1 MKIIFCR
8 TTFGVFL
15 YYLLL
20 GWWIY
25 VPEATEGIHHTPS
38 KKYKK
43 ERRRFVQSIQYSPLD
58 NPHCARKFIY
68 SLNARRNCA
77 FAEVL
82 LLCYHDRTGNYHMS
96 QIELTFL
103 FLGIAALLLLGNIL
117 RADIVALLLMLA
129 LGLSGILTAQE
140 AFSGFSRSAVVIMF
154 SAFILAEGLH
164 RSGLTERI
172 GLFIIKLFGKG
183 ERRLIF
189 GVMTASALLSL
200 FMNNI
205 AAASLLFPS
214 LSGMARRSKVSP
226 SKLLMPLA
234 FGTILGGMATL
245 LTTTNIIVSGLL
257 RDSKLHGFTLIDFA
271 PIGIPL
277 ALAGILF
284 MVFIGSKLLPN
295 QSPAQRHEEGEES
308 DDLLNT
314 YQLAERLVRAEVCK
328 GGSLDGVTLE
338 KSGLREKYHLN
349 VIAIQR
355 GRLTLAT
362 EARTILNGEDVL
374 LIMARPE
381 DSIPASLTDILEI
394 LPSGEWEQDY
404 LSTPNMKLIEAA
416 IAPRS
421 HLVPQTLREIRFE
434 QKFGARVLAVWRR
447 GRSIRTR
454 LADLPLEFGDGLLL
468 QGTEKSL
475 TLLQTEP
482 GLILL
487 AESAPSMQMT
497 LRGWFT
503 TLVMA
508 LTLTLAV
515 IFPDQIAEIMLGGAV
530 TMVLIR
536 TLSMDQAYRA
546 IDWRSLFLVA
556 GMLPVGVALNK
567 TGASTM
573 FANGI
578 LSSFGGA
585 GHLVL
590 LTGFVLLTVALTQV
604 INGAAAVTVVAPV
617 AIITAQQ
624 VGMEPRSVAMAVAIG
639 SSMAFMS
646 PLGHSVN
653 VMVMGAGGYTFRDYA
668 RVGVPL
674 TILLVIFLLLILP
687 LVMPIG

>member
-1 MKIIFCR
+1 
-8 TTFGVFL
+8 
-15 YYLLL
+15 
-20 GWWIY
+20 
-25 VPEATEGIHHTPS
+25 
-38 KKYKK
+38 
-43 ERRRFVQSIQYSPLD
+43 
-58 NPHCARKFIY
+58 
-68 SLNARRNCA
+68 
-77 FAEVL
+77 
-82 LLCYHDRTGNYHMS
+82 MS
-96 QIELTFL
+96 QIGLIFL
-103 FLGIAALLLLGNIL
+103 FLGIAAFLLLGNIL

-129 LGLSGILTAQE
+129 LGLSGILTSQE
-140 AFSGFSRSAVVIMF
+140 AFSGFGRAAVIIML
-154 SAFILAEGLH
+154 SAFVLAEGLH
-164 RSGLTERI
+164 RSGMTERM
-172 GLFIIKLFGKG
+172 GSYIIKLFGKG

-189 GVMTASALLSL
+189 GVMTASATLSL

-214 LSGMARRSKVSP
+214 LSGVARRSKVSP

-257 RDSKLHGFTLIDFA
+257 RDAKLPGFTLTEFA
-271 PIGIPL
+271 PIGLPL
-277 ALAGILF
+277 AFVGILF
-284 MVFIGSKLLPN
+284 MVFWGRRLLPN
-295 QSPAQRHEEGEES
+295 QSPAQRHEESGES

-314 YQLAERLVRAEVCK
+314 YQLAERLVRAEVRT
-328 GGSLDGVTLE
+328 GGSLDGSTLE
-338 KSGLREKYHLN
+338 NSGLREKYHLN

-355 GRLTLAT
+355 GKSTLAI
-362 EARTILNGEDVL
+362 EAKTILKGADIL

-381 DSIPASLTDILEI
+381 DSLPASLVEMLVI
-394 LPSGEWEQDY
+394 LPSGEWQQDY

-421 HLVPQTLREIRFE
+421 HLAHQTLQEIRFG

-475 TLLQTEP
+475 DLLRTEP

-487 AESAPSMQMT
+487 AESAPSTRMT

-503 TLVMA
+503 TLIMA
-508 LTLTLAV
+508 VTLILAV
-515 IFPDQIAEIMLGGAV
+515 VFPDQIAEIMLGGAM
-530 TMVLIR
+530 TMVLIG
-536 TLSMDQAYRA
+536 TMSMDQAYRA

-556 GMLPVGVALNK
+556 GMLSVGVAMNK

-573 FANGI
+573 FANAI
-578 LSSFGGA
+578 ISTFGEA
-585 GHLVL
+585 GHLAL
-590 LTGFVLLTVALTQV
+590 LAGFVFLTVALTQV
-604 INGAAAVTVVAPV
+604 INGAAAVTVVAPI
-617 AIITAQQ
+617 AIATAQQ
-624 VGMEPRSVAMAVAIG
+624 VGMDPRSMAMAVALA

-668 RVGVPL
+668 RVGIPL
-674 TILLVIFLLLILP
+674 TIILVIILLVILP

>member
-1 MKIIFCR
+1 
-8 TTFGVFL
+8 
-15 YYLLL
+15 
-20 GWWIY
+20 
-25 VPEATEGIHHTPS
+25 
-38 KKYKK
+38 
-43 ERRRFVQSIQYSPLD
+43 
-58 NPHCARKFIY
+58 
-68 SLNARRNCA
+68 
-77 FAEVL
+77 
-82 LLCYHDRTGNYHMS
+82 MS
-96 QIELTFL
+96 QIGLTFL

-117 RADIVALLLMLA
+117 RADIVALMLMLA
-129 LGLSGILTAQE
+129 LGLSGILSPQE

-154 SAFILAEGLH
+154 SAFTLAEGLRH
-164 RSGLTERI
+164 SGLTERM

-183 ERRLIF
+183 EKRLIF
-189 GVMTASALLSL
+189 GVMTASATLSL

-214 LSGMARRSKVSP
+214 LSGVARRSKVSL

-257 RDSKLHGFTLIDFA
+257 RDAKLPGFTLTDFA
-271 PIGIPL
+271 PIGLPL
-277 ALAGILF
+277 AFAGILF
-284 MVFIGSKLLPN
+284 MIFWGRRLLPN
-295 QSPAQRHEEGEES
+295 QSPAQRHEESDES

-314 YQLAERLVRAEVCK
+314 YQLAERLVRAEVRK
-328 GGSLDGVTLE
+328 DGGLDGVTLE

-355 GRLTLAT
+355 GRFTLPI
-362 EARTILNGEDVL
+362 EAKTILHGEDIL

-381 DSIPASLTDILEI
+381 DSIPVSLMDILII
-394 LPSGEWEQDY
+394 LPSGEWQQDY

-421 HLVPQTLREIRFE
+421 HLAHQTLKDIRFE
-434 QKFGARVLAVWRR
+434 QKFNARVLAVWRS

-475 TLLQTEP
+475 ILLRTEP

-487 AESAPSMQMT
+487 AESVPSIRMT
-497 LRGWFT
+497 LRGWFAALIMAV
-503 TLVMA
+503 TLI
-508 LTLTLAV
+508 LAV
-515 IFPDQIAEIMLGGAV
+515 IFPDNIAEIMLSGAV
-530 TMVLIR
+530 AMVLIR
-536 TLSMDQAYRA
+536 TLNMDQAYRSV
-546 IDWRSLFLVA
+546 DWRSLFLVA

-567 TGASTM
+567 TGASAM
-573 FANGI
+573 LADGI
-578 LSSFGGA
+578 LLSFGGA

-590 LTGFVLLTVALTQV
+590 LTGFVFLTVVLTQV
-604 INGAAAVTVVAPV
+604 VNGAAAVTVVAPI
-617 AIITAQQ
+617 AIIAAQQ
-624 VGMEPRSVAMAVAIG
+624 AGMEPRSMAMAVALA

-668 RVGVPL
+668 RVGIPL
-674 TILLVIFLLLILP
+674 TILLVIILLIILP
-687 LVMPIG
+687 LITPIG

>member
-1 MKIIFCR
+1 MTPI
-8 TTFGVFL
+8 
-15 YYLLL
+15 
-20 GWWIY
+20 
-25 VPEATEGIHHTPS
+25 GI
-38 KKYKK
+38 
-43 ERRRFVQSIQYSPLD
+43 
-58 NPHCARKFIY
+58 
-68 SLNARRNCA
+68 
-77 FAEVL
+77 
-82 LLCYHDRTGNYHMS
+82 
-96 QIELTFL
+96 TFL
-103 FLGIAALLLLGNIL
+103 LLGIAALLLLGNIL
-117 RADIVALLLMLA
+117 RADIVALMLMLA
-129 LGLSGILTAQE
+129 LGFSGILTSQE

-154 SAFILAEGLH
+154 SAFVLAEGLH

-189 GVMTASALLSL
+189 GVMTASAVLSL

-214 LSGMARRSKVSP
+214 LSGVARRSKVSP

-257 RDSKLHGFTLIDFA
+257 RDSKLRGFTLTDFA

-277 ALAGILF
+277 ALTGILF
-284 MVFIGSKLLPN
+284 MVFIGRKLLPN
-295 QSPAQRHEEGEES
+295 QSPAQRHEESDES

-314 YQLAERLVRAEVCK
+314 YQLAERLVRAEVRK
-328 GGSLDGVTLE
+328 GGNLDGVALE

-355 GRLTLAT
+355 GRSTLPI
-362 EARTILNGEDVL
+362 EAKVVLKNKDIL

-381 DSIPASLTDILEI
+381 DSLPGPLMDMLAI
-394 LPSGEWEQDY
+394 LPSGQWQQDY

-421 HLVPQTLREIRFE
+421 HLARQTLQEIRFE
-434 QKFGARVLAVWRR
+434 QKFGARVLAVWCH

-475 TLLQTEP
+475 SLLRTEP

-487 AESAPSMQMT
+487 AESAPSTRMT

-503 TLVMA
+503 TLIMA
-508 LTLTLAV
+508 VTLILAV
-515 IFPDQIAEIMLGGAV
+515 VFPDLIAEIMLGGAV

-546 IDWRSLFLVA
+546 VD
-556 GMLPVGVALNK
+556 
-567 TGASTM
+567 
-573 FANGI
+573 
-578 LSSFGGA
+578 
-585 GHLVL
+585 
-590 LTGFVLLTVALTQV
+590 
-604 INGAAAVTVVAPV
+604 
-617 AIITAQQ
+617 
-624 VGMEPRSVAMAVAIG
+624 
-639 SSMAFMS
+639 
-646 PLGHSVN
+646 
-653 VMVMGAGGYTFRDYA
+653 
-668 RVGVPL
+668 
-674 TILLVIFLLLILP
+674 
-687 LVMPIG
+687 